1 MIKKNYLFVIS
12 APSGAG
18 KTSLIRG
25 MLDSDKNLSL
35 SISHT
40 TREKRPGEI
49 DGKDYFF
56 VNEEAFK
63 VLLQKNYFIEHAKV
77 FNNFYG
83 TSEEEI
89 QNQLQLGKDLIL
101 EIDWQG
107 ARNLRKKFNNII
119 FIFIAPPDLKTLRE
133 RLISRSQDQYEII
146 EKRMAKAKDELSH
159 FNEYDYV
166 ILNDKFEKALLQ
178 LQEIINSVRMG
189 LKYNQIN
196 FADKIN
202 KILESDK

>member
-1 MIKKNYLFVIS
+1 M
-12 APSGAG
+12 
-18 KTSLIRG
+18 
-25 MLDSDKNLSL
+25 
-35 SISHT
+35 
-40 TREKRPGEI
+40 
-49 DGKDYFF
+49 
-56 VNEEAFK
+56 
-63 VLLQKNYFIEHAKV
+63 
-77 FNNFYG
+77 
-83 TSEEEI
+83 
-89 QNQLQLGKDLIL
+89 QLGKDLIL